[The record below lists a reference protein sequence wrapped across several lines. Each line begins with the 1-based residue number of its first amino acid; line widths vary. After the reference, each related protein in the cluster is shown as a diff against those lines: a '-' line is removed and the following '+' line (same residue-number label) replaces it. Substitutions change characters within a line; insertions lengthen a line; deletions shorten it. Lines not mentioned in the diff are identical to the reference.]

1 MYEEAT
7 IISPMKKYFLRFAA
21 PLLSLWPAAN
31 LNAAINPA
39 VVPADARWVVYADLN
54 ALRTSAI
61 GKELIALA
69 EKNKVDTG
77 AGQVGIDWQKLL
89 ATIGS
94 ATAYGT
100 NLSNETKY
108 IDGAAVIE
116 GTADL
121 RKIAESI
128 LIQMNLADPKM
139 VGELADLPFPAY
151 VIKEAKAK
159 TAKADT
165 AGAAQGGAKK
175 VQSSAPL
182 EVIIAFP
189 PEPIVIVSK
198 SKAQVLRVRDVF
210 RGAAPSVASAA
221 NAPLRKFVEA
231 SKGSYLFTASTVPAG
246 TLFPEDGPQ
255 GRILKM
261 ANAGSLALGERGENV
276 FARSELVASSAQM
289 GEKLMKI
296 LQGLTAMLSLAETN
310 DKQLAEFL
318 DSAVVNRNG
327 DTVTL
332 DLAYSSARL
341 AQMIKQL
348 QQPSPSRGAERAP
361 ARLPQMVN
369 GTALAEWQTV
379 KTDAGAEESS
389 AEVAATRTI
398 ENVTL
403 KNGTLVTLARQSAGG
418 RLPRW
423 EQIEIVP
430 AGGGAPLV
438 FRPEFMRAAGQR
450 GLWSQFQF
458 PGADGVYTLKVSY
471 VSVPSVQASFA
482 VSIKDPAPRPS
493 PAAVPVAPISKE

>member
-1 MYEEAT
+1 
-7 IISPMKKYFLRFAA
+7 MKKYLLRFTA
-21 PLLSLWPAAN
+21 PLLTLWAAVG
-31 LNAAINPA
+31 LDAAINPA
-39 VVPADARWVVYADLN
+39 VVPAEARWVVFADLD

-69 EKNKVDTG
+69 EKGKVDTG
-77 AGQVGIDWQKLL
+77 AGKVGIDWQKLL

-100 NLSNETKY
+100 NLSPDAKD
-108 IDGAAVIE
+108 IDGALVIE

-128 LIQMNLADPKM
+128 LIQMNLADPK
-139 VGELADLPFPAY
+139 VVEELSALPFPAY
-151 VIKEAKAK
+151 LIKESKAKAPPTTATENGSPK
-159 TAKADT
+159 AKAS
-165 AGAAQGGAKK
+165 AAA
-175 VQSSAPL
+175 APL
-182 EVIIAFP
+182 EVIVAFP
-189 PEPIVIVSK
+189 PEPIIIVSK
-198 SKAQVLRVRDVF
+198 SKAQVLKARDVF

-221 NAPLRKFVEA
+221 NAPLKKFA
-231 SKGSYLFTASTVPAG
+231 GSAKGAYLFAASTVPAG

-261 ANAGSLALGERGENV
+261 ANSGSLALGERGENV
-276 FARSELVASSAQM
+276 FAHSELVASSSQM

-318 DSAVVNRNG
+318 DSAVVNRSG

-348 QQPSPSRGAERAP
+348 QQAPQARVGERA
-361 ARLPQMVN
+361 ATRLPQMIN
-369 GTALAEWQTV
+369 GTALAEWQTA
-379 KTDAGAEESS
+379 KIEAGTVAN
-389 AEVAATRTI
+389 AGEVTITRTI
-398 ENVTL
+398 EKVSL
-403 KNGTLVTLARQSAGG
+403 KNGTLVTLARHASVGKM
-418 RLPRW
+418 PRW
-423 EQIEIVP
+423 EQIEIEP
-430 AGGGAPLV
+430 TAGGGAPLV

-458 PGADGVYTLKVSY
+458 PGADGTYTLKVAY
-471 VSVPSVQASFA
+471 VSTPGVQAAFA
-482 VSIKDPAPRPS
+482 VSIKDPVPRPS
-493 PAAVPVAPISKE
+493 PAAASAPTAPATKE